1 MTPADLA
8 AWRTRM
14 GWLKGEAA
22 KALGL
27 SLNGYGAYERGFALP
42 TPNSYYMRPRPIPKH
57 VELACER
64 LEEMTKSASGKSTA
78 RL

>member
-1 MTPADLA
+1 MTPADLT

-27 SLNGYGAYERGFALP
+27 SLNGYGAYERGYVEGEPIAG
-42 TPNSYYMRPRPIPKH
+42 TPLLRYRKPRPIPKH
-57 VELACER
+57 VELACEA
-64 LEEMTKSASGKSTA
+64 LEA
-78 RL
+78 RILLQIT

>member
-1 MTPADLA
+1 MTPAELT

-27 SLNGYGAYERGFALP
+27 SLNGYGASERGYVRVIEN
-42 TPNSYYMRPRPIPKH
+42 TRRNPNH
-57 VELACER
+57 VKQACER
-64 LEEMTKSASGKSTA
+64 LEEMGQASPDKATT